1 MADLAKIILKFEK
14 DILKDMPEFST
25 IATAKEF
32 PIFWA
37 ENLSMHGVTRDQIEV
52 WHDPL
57 NGKVP
62 LIHVALVEIRYITP

>member
-25 IATAKEF
+25 IATTKEF

-37 ENLSMHGVTRDQIEV
+37 ENLSMYGVTHKGYD
-52 WHDPL
+52 L
-57 NGKVP
+57 SNGSGMT
-62 LIHVALVEIRYITP
+62 HSTERYHLFT

>member
-25 IATAKEF
+25 IATTKEF

-37 ENLSMHGVTRDQIEV
+37 ENLSMYGVTHKGYD
-52 WHDPL
+52 L
-57 NGKVP
+57 SNGS
-62 LIHVALVEIRYITP
+62 VA